1 MKKIL
6 IALESEII
14 SRQLQEQLS
23 GLHCVL
29 TCHNGLDAAEIL
41 MEQNPDVLVL
51 DLRLPGI
58 DGVTLL
64 RAARDSGMGTQV
76 IAMTDYLSDH
86 IARAL
91 EQLGVAS
98 VLRYDS
104 RASCVMVSILE
115 LLQQDQKETPLLQ
128 IQRALVL
135 LGFKCNTT
143 GYHITEQAIYC
154 YWQNPGLP
162 ITPALYPMVAKVC
175 NGTVS
180 QVEKAIRSSV
190 ESAWKTGDKQL
201 WRLYFGM
208 DKNGKAAKPSN
219 GDFLARISCCIT
231 ENRQVRKNA

>member
-1 MKKIL
+1 MKKSL

-91 EQLGVAS
+91 EQAGPGDVI
-98 VLRYDS
+98 V
-104 RASCVMVSILE
+104 VS
-115 LLQQDQKETPLLQ
+115 
-128 IQRALVL
+128 
-135 LGFKCNTT
+135 G
-143 GYHITEQAIYC
+143 G
-154 YWQNPGLP
+154 
-162 ITPALYPMVAKVC
+162 
-175 NGTVS
+175 
-180 QVEKAIRSSV
+180 
-190 ESAWKTGDKQL
+190 
-201 WRLYFGM
+201 
-208 DKNGKAAKPSN
+208 
-219 GDFLARISCCIT
+219 T
-231 ENRQVRKNA
+231 ENKDERAFVRAFVHRRELRRGRTLPVEP